1 MAARLNG
8 ETLRWFDTL
17 SREGWVAGLS
27 DGQLLERFL
36 SPPGSASEAAFEALV
51 RRHGPMVRALCRGV
65 LRNDHDTDDAF
76 QATFLVLARRAATV
90 RDHDR
95 LATWLGRV
103 ARRIALR
110 LREEAAHRQALEGRR
125 TNFDAETEEGPASAA
140 LVAVETAALVRAE
153 VDRLPEA
160 DRILMQLTYWQG
172 KSYAEA
178 AAAMSW
184 PIGTV
189 RSRLARAR
197 QRLRESLSRLGLA
210 PALAPTGF
218 AALAGHASTAR
229 LSQALI
235 HRTVRSATRYAGGFP
250 TAVAVGTVPASV
262 TALVEGEFAMMTAFH
277 WKLVAALLLVGGT
290 MTAGA
295 VSLAQRVLER
305 IPPAASEPVSVPA
318 TPVAR
323 LAPEGK
329 ANARPLLTNGGI
341 EEGGG
346 DAPRAWS
353 QGASIAGV
361 EYIWSHGT
369 AHGGKASL
377 CLKKTAQRYFP
388 IAQWSQAVDREG
400 DNPRLKVS
408 AWVKAEQ
415 AGKAILDAQFINGDG
430 EWSHAWVASIGAREA
445 NDPPVSHDW
454 KRYEGIVALPPGTR
468 RIIIAPQIYGP
479 GTVWFDDLDAEYT
492 NDPTTDPIGS

>member
-1 MAARLNG
+1 MFWPA
-8 ETLRWFDTL
+8 
-17 SREGWVAGLS
+17 
-27 DGQLLERFL
+27 
-36 SPPGSASEAAFEALV
+36 V
-51 RRHGPMVRALCRGV
+51 RRPS
-65 LRNDHDTDDAF
+65 
-76 QATFLVLARRAATV
+76 ATP
-90 RDHDR
+90 DR

-110 LREEAAHRQALEGRR
+110 SREEVAHRQTLEGQR
-125 TNFDAETEEGPASAA
+125 TNFEAETEEAPASAA

-197 QRLRESLSRLGLA
+197 RRLRESLSRLGLA

-218 AALAGHASTAR
+218 AALVGHASTAP
-229 LSQALI
+229 LSHALI
-235 HRTVRSATRYAGGFP
+235 LRTVRTATRYAGGLP
-250 TAVAVGTVPASV
+250 AAVAGGTVPASL
-262 TALVEGEFAMMTAFH
+262 TALIEGEFAMMTAFH
-277 WKLVAALLLVGGT
+277 RKLVTALLLVGGT
-290 MTAGA
+290 ITAGA
-295 VSLAQRVLER
+295 VSLAQRVSETT
-305 IPPAASEPVSVPA
+305 PPAASEPASVPD
-318 TPVAR
+318 TPVGR

-329 ANARPLLTNGGI
+329 ADARPLLTNGGI
-341 EEGGG
+341 EEGGE

-353 QGASIAGV
+353 QGASIPGV
-361 EYIWSHGT
+361 EYIWSRGT

-388 IAQWSQAVDREG
+388 IAQWSQEVEREG

-408 AWVKAEQ
+408 AWIKAEQ
-415 AGKAILDAQFINGDG
+415 AGKAILDAQFIDGDG
-430 EWSHAWVASIGAREA
+430 KRSHAWVAYIGARKA
-445 NDPPVSHDW
+445 NDPLVSHDW
-454 KRYEGIVALPPGTR
+454 RRYVGIVAIPPETK

-492 NDPTTDPIGS
+492 NDPATDPIGS